1 MFCTKCGNRMPDGS
15 KFCTKCGAPMG
26 GEAPRGSSQVPS
38 EGAASAGKGD
48 GAAADP
54 SSTPPKKK
62 RTGLVAGV
70 AAAVVVALA
79 AVGIAGSKIFGG
91 DIAENVHQFK
101 AIMAEYTK

>member
-26 GEAPRGSSQVPS
+26 GEA
-38 EGAASAGKGD
+38 
-48 GAAADP
+48 DP

-70 AAAVVVALA
+70 TAAVVVALA
-79 AVGIAGSKIFGG
+79 AVGIAVANPF
-91 DIAENVHQFK
+91 AAPEPEPAPV
-101 AIMAEYTK
+101 